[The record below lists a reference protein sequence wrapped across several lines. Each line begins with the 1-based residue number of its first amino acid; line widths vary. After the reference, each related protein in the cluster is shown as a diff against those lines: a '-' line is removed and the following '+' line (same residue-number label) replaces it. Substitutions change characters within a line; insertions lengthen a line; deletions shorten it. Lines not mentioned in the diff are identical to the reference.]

1 MPYHSI
7 VFICMHLCLISSIL
21 KLIFP
26 TLVHLCLLSLH
37 PCTPLSLSFTIL
49 YEGGGSL
56 EIIHIVTLALAM
68 SWAMMCV
75 VSSRFQ
81 HKLMFNIGNEY
92 ISIHVITYSFPPTSN
107 GSQLMKILVLSID
120 RIVGLPHVVVCT
132 FPLVKTI

>member
-1 MPYHSI
+1 M
-7 VFICMHLCLISSIL
+7 
-21 KLIFP
+21 K
-26 TLVHLCLLSLH
+26 
-37 PCTPLSLSFTIL
+37 
-49 YEGGGSL
+49 GGSL

-68 SWAMMCV
+68 SWAMMYV

-81 HKLMFNIGNEY
+81 HKLMFNIGNGY

-120 RIVGLPHVVVCT
+120 RIVGLPHVVVYT